1 MATAN
6 LKFDGRRVSLEPG
19 VLLSL
24 TQFYAEHLSAL
35 GYRPEPIKSLITCA
49 RHFCAWLNRSGLA
62 LEEVDDSIVD
72 RFAHHSCECRDK
84 RRAGPPS
91 ARTVHRTRH
100 FVRFLR
106 RNGLITTPTAAPAQA
121 GARHVREF
129 EEWLRHHRGVGE
141 DTISSHIYVLTRR
154 LLPALGDD
162 MASYDARLVRQ
173 VILDGARSYSATYV
187 KRVARVLRQFLQ
199 FLAARG
205 ECRPW
210 LDRAIPM
217 MVRWRGV
224 TLPRYLS
231 PADVERVI
239 ASCDP
244 AMPGGVRDRAIL
256 LLLARLGLRA
266 GDILDMRLDDIE
278 WQQGTLRVRGKG
290 RREVRLPLPQDAGN
304 ALLRYFK
311 ATRARVACDR
321 VFLRSEAPYR
331 AFTESAAIS
340 KIVRRA
346 LTRAGITNAPS
357 QGAHLLRHSAA
368 TAMLRSG
375 ATLDAIGAVLRH
387 RSVETT
393 AHYAKV
399 DVPALQQIAQSWPG
413 GVSC

>member
-1 MATAN
+1 MEKAN
-6 LKFDGRRVSLEPG
+6 LKSDGRRVSLEPG
-19 VLLSL
+19 ALLPVV
-24 TQFYAEHLSAL
+24 QIYAERLSDL
-35 GYRPEPIKSLITCA
+35 RYCPEQIKRQVTCA
-49 RHFCAWLNRSGLA
+49 RHFCAWLNRSSIA
-62 LEEVDDSIVD
+62 LDGVND
-72 RFAHHSCECRDK
+72 RVVEQFARHRCECRHN
-84 RRAGPPS
+84 RRPGRPS
-91 ARTVHRTRH
+91 ARTIYRTRR

-106 RNGLITTPTAAPAQA
+106 SHGLICKSPSVTAEVKD
-121 GARHVREF
+121 RRLIEF
-129 EEWLRHHRGVGE
+129 EDWLRNHRGITE
-141 DTISSHIYVLTRR
+141 RTIRGHIYVLSQR
-154 LLPALGDD
+154 LLPVLGGDP
-162 MASYDARLVRQ
+162 ARYDATLVRQ
-173 VILDGARSYSATYV
+173 VILDGARQYSPTYS
-187 KRVARVLRQFLQ
+187 KRVARVLRQYLQ

-205 ECRPW
+205 ACRAW
-210 LDRAIPM
+210 LDRAIPRM
-217 MVRWRGV
+217 MCWRGA
-224 TLPRYLS
+224 TLPRYLL
-231 PADVERVI
+231 PADIERII
-239 ASCDP
+239 AACDP

-304 ALLRYFK
+304 ALLHYLK
-311 ATRARVACDR
+311 TTRPRIACDR

-375 ATLDAIGAVLRH
+375 ATLDAIGTVLRH
-387 RSVETT
+387 RSIETT

-399 DVPALQQIAQSWPG
+399 DIPALHRIAQAWPG
-413 GVSC
+413 DVSC